1 MTMPRVTQRHYGV
14 LTDGRAV
21 DEFTLDN
28 GRGLSLCA
36 INFGGIVTALNV
48 PGREGGAANV
58 VLALPHLHD
67 YETRNPNIGTLVGR
81 YANRIAGG
89 RFTLDGQ
96 AFELPRNN
104 GANTLHGG
112 PVGFGKRWWDIA
124 PLPVGADGSVALELR
139 LDSADGDQGFPGR
152 IQVVVRYTLT
162 TQQEWRIDYQAT
174 CDRATVVNLSHHAYF
189 NLAGR
194 GSVLAHRL
202 QIAAARFCPVDA
214 QLIPLG
220 IAEVDGTPFDFRTPR
235 PVGERIRQVHPQII
249 RAQGYDHNWVLDPPA
264 GPGLRLAARL
274 EEPASGRAMEV
285 HTDQPGVQFYSGNFL
300 DGTLAGANGHT
311 LRQGDGLC
319 LETQHFPDSPNQPAF
334 PSTVLRPGEQYAST
348 TVYRFGLCAP

>member
-1 MTMPRVTQRHYGV
+1 
-14 LTDGRAV
+14 
-21 DEFTLDN
+21 
-28 GRGLSLCA
+28 LSLRA

-48 PGREGGAANV
+48 PDRAGRADNI
-58 VLALPHLHD
+58 VLALPDLRD
-67 YETRNPNIGTLVGR
+67 YETRNPNMGTIVGR

-96 AFELPRNN
+96 AFDLPRNN

-124 PLPVGADGSVALELR
+124 TLPVGEDGSVAIELT

-152 IQVVVRYTLT
+152 MQVTVRYALT
-162 TQQEWRIDYQAT
+162 PHGEWRIDYLAT
-174 CDRATVVNLSHHAYF
+174 CDRATVVNLSQHAYF

-194 GSVLAHRL
+194 GSILGHRL
-202 QIAAARFCPVDA
+202 QLPASRYCPVDA

-220 IAEVDGTPFDFRTPR
+220 IAEVEGTPFDFRALTPI
-235 PVGERIRQVHPQII
+235 GDRIREAHPQILYA
-249 RAQGYDHNWVLDPPA
+249 RGYDHNWVLDAKPQA
-264 GPGLRLAARL
+264 GLHLAARV
-274 EEPASGRAMEV
+274 EEPGSGRAMDI

-300 DGTLAGANGHT
+300 DGTLAGADGHAI
-311 LRQGDGLC
+311 RQGDGLC

-334 PSTVLRPGEQYAST
+334 PSTVLRRGERFAST
-348 TVYRFGLCAP
+348 TLHRFGLCAA